1 MVKQAVVSNGTVKI
15 NKHYNQML
23 QMGNETRTSI
33 LPTKDPGDPGFLG
46 PNYDPSDF
54 IPLPGDLGVRRSSS
68 LGSAIDSLRAV
79 SYYADTIGF
88 GEKSI
93 PFTSNKLPVMK
104 YGINYFMPTG
114 IKCDN
119 GAEMYQYI
127 ETIPKGDALGKA
139 VQRGLASSGLP
150 QLRGLAPGAVEDA
163 KAALNPVPIV
173 RSLFGSGYAKCK
185 LTTNMVGDLYGNT
198 GDENGSWISG
208 PIQYIWNAQ
217 MGRPLK
223 TQTRW
228 VAATDGK
235 GDPITISKDQ
245 YDATP
250 KIYNP
255 DGSQRQ
261 KMKEGFASS
270 GAGGQAS
277 LQVLF
282 ALTLAVGGLA
292 VLKIMHTK

>member
-1 MVKQAVVSNGTVKI
+1 MPDTFGADGRV
-15 NKHYNQML
+15 
-23 QMGNETRTSI
+23 SI

-54 IPLPGDLGVRRSSS
+54 IPLPGMLGVRRGSS
-68 LGSAIDSLRAV
+68 LGSAVDALRAV
-79 SYYADTIGF
+79 SYYSDTIGF

-93 PFTSNKLPVMK
+93 PFTSSYMPVMK

-127 ETIPKGDALGKA
+127 ETIPKGDMLGKA

-163 KAALNPVPIV
+163 KSALNPIPIV

-185 LTTNMVGDLYGNT
+185 LATNLVGDLYGNT

-208 PIQYIWNAQ
+208 PIQYTWNPSF
-217 MGRPLK
+217 GRPTK

-235 GDPITISKDQ
+235 GNPITVSKDE

-250 KIYNP
+250 KLYNP
-255 DGSQRQ
+255 DGSPRKQL
-261 KMKEGFASS
+261 KEGFATR
-270 GAGGQAS
+270 QAS
-277 LQVLF
+277 LHVLF

-292 VLKIMHTK
+292 ALKIMHSK